1 LFSPVV
7 VQCAGATGTRDRG
20 VLKIGF
26 MNSLSFI
33 HEFHYVGLF
42 TLLIL
47 GGVGF
52 PFPEDVT
59 FILTGILLSN
69 DVIEPIPAFLAVYS
83 GLLIAD
89 LILYS
94 AGRKYG
100 RKVAMFKPFR
110 RMLTPERFM
119 RLEYKFAT
127 RGTSYILFGRHLP
140 GLRAQLFLVSG
151 VMRMP
156 VLRFLFADAF
166 SALFSVTIWGGAGY
180 LFGYKFLYFKEK
192 FTRIEHMVILPL
204 VGAAI
209 AAGLIYLFIRSRRE
223 KRQTAP

>member
-1 LFSPVV
+1 
-7 VQCAGATGTRDRG
+7 
-20 VLKIGF
+20 

-33 HEFHYVGLF
+33 QQFHYVGLF
-42 TLLIL
+42 ALLIL

-52 PFPEDVT
+52 PFPEDIT

-69 DVIEPIPAFLAVYS
+69 DVIEPIPAFLTVYS

-100 RKVAMFKPFR
+100 RKVAMLKPFR

-127 RGTSYILFGRHLP
+127 RGTSYILFGRHLA
-140 GLRAQLFLVSG
+140 GLRAQLFLVAG

-156 VLRFLFADAF
+156 VLKFLTADAF
-166 SALFSVTIWGGAGY
+166 SAIFSVLIWGGAGY
-180 LFGYKFLYFKEK
+180 AFGYKFLFLREK
-192 FTRIEHMVILPL
+192 FTRLEHTVILPL

-209 AAGLIYLFIRSRRE
+209 LGGLIYLLIRSRRE
-223 KRQTAP
+223 RKRATA

>member
-1 LFSPVV
+1 M
-7 VQCAGATGTRDRG
+7 D
-20 VLKIGF
+20 
-26 MNSLSFI
+26 SLSFI
-33 HEFHYVGLF
+33 QHFHYVGLF
-42 TLLIL
+42 ALLIL

-52 PFPEDVT
+52 PFPEDIT
-59 FILTGILLSN
+59 FILAGILLSN
-69 DVIEPIPAFLAVYS
+69 EVIQPIPTFLAVYS
-83 GLLIAD
+83 GVLIAD

-127 RGTSYILFGRHLP
+127 RGTSYILVGRHLP
-140 GLRAQLFLVSG
+140 GLRAQLFLVAG
-151 VMRMP
+151 IMRMP
-156 VLRFLFADAF
+156 VVRFLAADAF

-180 LFGYKFLYFKEK
+180 LFGYKFLFLKEK
-192 FTRIEHMVILPL
+192 FTSIEHAVILPL

-209 AAGLIYLFIRSRRE
+209 AAGLIYLLIRSRRE
-223 KRQTAP
+223 KKRTAA

>member
-1 LFSPVV
+1 
-7 VQCAGATGTRDRG
+7 
-20 VLKIGF
+20 
-26 MNSLSFI
+26 M
-33 HEFHYVGLF
+33 GLF
-42 TLLIL
+42 ALLIL

-69 DVIEPIPAFLAVYS
+69 DVIEPVPAFLAVYS

-100 RKVAMFKPFR
+100 RKVAMFKPFEECSLPSGLCASSTSSPR
-110 RMLTPERFM
+110 GERHISCS
-119 RLEYKFAT
+119 A
-127 RGTSYILFGRHLP
+127 GTCRVFGRSCSSS
-140 GLRAQLFLVSG
+140 SG

-156 VLRFLFADAF
+156 VLRFLSADAF
-166 SALFSVTIWGGAGY
+166 SAIFSVTIWGGAGY

-223 KRQTAP
+223 RKQTAAYPQRSSPTNT

>member
-1 LFSPVV
+1 
-7 VQCAGATGTRDRG
+7 
-20 VLKIGF
+20 

-33 HEFHYVGLF
+33 QHFHYVGLF
-42 TLLIL
+42 CLLIL
-47 GGVGF
+47 GGLGF
-52 PFPEDVT
+52 PFPEDIT

-69 DVIEPIPAFLAVYS
+69 DVIKTTPAFLTVYT

-100 RKVAMFKPFR
+100 RKVAMLKPFR
-110 RMLTPERFM
+110 RMLTPDRFT

-127 RGTSYILFGRHLP
+127 RGWSYILFGRHLA
-140 GLRAQLFLVSG
+140 GLRAQLFLVAG

-156 VLRFLFADAF
+156 IVKFLTADAV
-166 SALFSVTIWGGAGY
+166 SAIFSVIIWGGAGY
-180 LFGYKFLYFKEK
+180 LFGYKFLYLREK
-192 FTRIEHMVILPL
+192 FKTVEHRVILPL

-209 AAGLIYLFIRSRRE
+209 IAGLIYLFVRSRRE
-223 KRQTAP
+223 KRRAAA